1 MAYLPPVLPDRVRVT
16 AHAELETA
24 PRAVVELG
32 SAPDGLPWLL
42 EVDRSRRLEQ
52 LFSTVLSVFELGKR
66 EDLPER
72 VRSALERD
80 VAAGL
85 MGVHEVDLVRTG
97 PSPVYVSRSKLKR
110 LLGATVLSQV
120 LERRAPGAVPEGGG
134 GDAAT
139 NVGAL
144 AAKELDV
151 EMIEAVER
159 SIHERRAKRHLLL
172 RLADG
177 AAFSGSVH
185 QNDRALRTPQPPYRP
200 LAFESLVDLAGA
212 VAVLS
217 AAGGESWRVPL
228 ADGERFT
235 SALLRAHQ
243 SRQGGHLRF
252 EVPRAS
258 LCDAIAA
265 AARSIGELHRR
276 ELVHAD
282 VAPGNLLL
290 ARGGPVSFDS
300 LDVRAG
306 TPATAATFEWAAPEQ
321 IIGLPVD
328 PRTDVFGLGR
338 IVCALLGAVPFGE
351 ETRYVVP
358 IGGSTARRVELLKAE
373 GVFIDILETEH
384 TREWQLAWQGFLGRC
399 VAHDASRRP
408 ADALRFAD
416 ELADLTARLPPA
428 GAIDCPG
435 DFGSP
440 VPFQTATG
448 WTFAWLARD

>member
-1 MAYLPPVLPDRVRVT
+1 VTYVPPVLPDRIRVT
-16 AHAELETA
+16 AHGELEAA
-24 PRAVVELG
+24 PRAVVALG
-32 SAPDGLPWLL
+32 TAPDGLPWLL

-52 LFSTVLSVFELGKR
+52 LFATVLSVFELEKR
-66 EDLPER
+66 EELPKG
-72 VRSALERD
+72 VRTALERD

-85 MGVHEVDLVRTG
+85 MGVHQVDLDRTG
-97 PSPVYVSRSKLKR
+97 PAPVYVSRSKLKR
-110 LLGATVLSQV
+110 LLGATLLSQI
-120 LERRAPGAVPEGGG
+120 LEPRAADAPRVEGG

-200 LAFESLVDLAGA
+200 LAFESLLDIGGA
-212 VAVLS
+212 LAVLF

-228 ADGERFT
+228 SDRERFVG
-235 SALLRAHQ
+235 ALLRVHQ
-243 SRQGGHLRF
+243 SRHGGQLRF
-252 EVPRAS
+252 EIPRAR
-258 LCDAIAA
+258 LCEAIAA

-290 ARGGPVSFDS
+290 AAGGPVSFDS

-338 IVCALLGAVPFGE
+338 LVCALLGAVPFGE

-358 IGGSTARRVELLKAE
+358 IGGSAARRVELLKAE
-373 GVFIDILETEH
+373 GVFIDILETQH
-384 TREWQLAWQGFLGRC
+384 NREWQLAWQGFLGRC
-399 VAHDASRRP
+399 VAHDPGRRP

-416 ELADLTARLPPA
+416 ELADLTERLPPT
-428 GAIDCPG
+428 GTVDCAG
-435 DFGSP
+435 DFGAP
-440 VPFQTATG
+440 VPVETPGG
-448 WTFAWLARD
+448 WNFAWLARD

>member
-1 MAYLPPVLPDRVRVT
+1 MAQVPPVMPDRIRVT
-16 AHAELETA
+16 SHAELESA
-24 PRAVVELG
+24 PRAVVRLG
-32 SAPDGLPWLL
+32 AAPDGLPWLL

-52 LFSTVLSVFELGKR
+52 LFSTVLNVFELAKR

-72 VRSALERD
+72 VRTALERE

-85 MGVHEVDLVRTG
+85 MGVHAVDPDRG
-97 PSPVYVSRSKLKR
+97 GASPVYVSRRKLKR
-110 LLGATVLSQV
+110 LLGPTILSQI
-120 LERRAPGAVPEGGG
+120 LEERAQASPGNFA

-139 NVGAL
+139 NVGAM
-144 AAKELDV
+144 AAREQDV

-159 SIHERRAKRHLLL
+159 SIHERRSKRHLLL
-172 RLADG
+172 RLSDG

-200 LAFESLVDLAGA
+200 LAFESLLELGA
-212 VAVLS
+212 LAVLS

-228 ADGERFT
+228 DERERFGA
-235 SALLRAHQ
+235 ALLRVHNA
-243 SRQGGHLRF
+243 RQGGQLRF
-252 EVPRAS
+252 EIPRVR
-258 LCDAIAA
+258 LCQAIAA
-265 AARSIGELHRR
+265 TARRIGELHRQ

-290 ARGGPVSFDS
+290 AAGGPVSFDS

-338 IVCALLGAVPFGE
+338 IVCALLGGVPFGE
-351 ETRYVVP
+351 ETSYVVP
-358 IGGSTARRVELLKAE
+358 IGGSSARRVKLLKAE
-373 GVFIDILETEH
+373 GVFIDILETDH

-399 VAHDASRRP
+399 VAHDPGRRP
-408 ADALRFAD
+408 PDAVRFAD
-416 ELADLTARLPPA
+416 ELSDLTARLPPA
-428 GAIDCPG
+428 GTAECPG
-435 DFGSP
+435 DFGTP
-440 VPFQTATG
+440 VPLETSGG